1 MTEQEIYDRFMEWMQ
16 RTWVGLPESE
26 FREEV
31 IRAKYS
37 VEEAEFLTGF
47 PFRKT
52 PLDEL
57 AEMKGMSEA
66 ALAERLDPLVKKGIL
81 WKGTKKGKLRYG
93 LNDIFFALYRSS
105 FWPMLH
111 TDHMKALAPPANRY
125 FLHSIDDMGKT
136 EYKGLRTLPINQTIA
151 PNTTVRPYEDVV
163 KLLDR
168 FEYYTVSACPC
179 RQRKALDPAFK
190 DSDKP
195 LEVCLHFDDLGH
207 YIVDNEMGREI
218 TREETEEILAR
229 SAKAGLIHGLSNWQ
243 EKPDTICNCDSE
255 YCIWFEAYHHLDH
268 HKTLD
273 ASNFKLQTGPETCKG
288 CGLCAKRCPMDAITM
303 VSYKDA
309 DKKLNKKAQVP
320 KLVVRD
326 CIGCGVCVVK
336 CSTRSLKL
344 VPRANTIDPPRDVYD
359 WAARYMADVKAGIPK
374 KRVKN

>member
-1 MTEQEIYDRFMEWMQ
+1 MTEREIYDRFIEWM
-16 RTWVGLPESE
+16 RGTWIGLPESD

-52 PLDEL
+52 PLHEL
-57 AEMKGMSEA
+57 AEMKGTSER
-66 ALAERLDPLVKKGIL
+66 ALVERLEPLVKKGIL
-81 WKGTKKGKLRYG
+81 WKGTQKDTLRYG
-93 LNDIFFALYRSS
+93 LNDIFFTLYRSS
-105 FWPMLH
+105 FWPMRQ
-111 TDHMKALAPPANRY
+111 TDHMKGLAPPANRY
-125 FLHSIDDMGKT
+125 FLDAIDDMGMT
-136 EYKGLRTLPINQTIA
+136 EYKGLRTLPIKQTIA

-168 FEYYTVSACPC
+168 FTYYTVSACPC
-179 RQRKALDPAFK
+179 RQRKALDPAFQN
-190 DSDKP
+190 SDKP

-207 YIVDNEMGREI
+207 YIVDHEMGREI
-218 TREETEEILAR
+218 TRAETEEILAQ
-229 SAKAGLIHGLSNWQ
+229 SAKAGLIHGVSNWQ
-243 EKPDTICNCDSE
+243 EKPDTICNCDRE
-255 YCIWFEAYHHLDH
+255 YCIWFEAYHHLEH

-273 ASNFKLQTGPETCKG
+273 ASNFKLQTSSETCKG
-288 CGLCAKRCPMDAITM
+288 CGLCAKRCPMDAISM

-336 CSTRSLKL
+336 CSTKSLKL
-344 VPRANTIDPPRDVYD
+344 VPRANRIDPPKDVHD
-359 WAARYMADVKAGIPK
+359 WAARYLADIKAGVPR
-374 KRVKN
+374 KRAKN